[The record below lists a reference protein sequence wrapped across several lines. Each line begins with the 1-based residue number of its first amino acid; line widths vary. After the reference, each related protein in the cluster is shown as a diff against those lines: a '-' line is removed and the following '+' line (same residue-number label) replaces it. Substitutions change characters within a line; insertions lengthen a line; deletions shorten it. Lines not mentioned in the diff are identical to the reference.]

1 MTIKDVAKHC
11 GVSVST
17 VSRVLNGRPDVR
29 QDVRDR
35 VLRAV
40 EELGY
45 MPNSS
50 ARDLVS
56 RQSDAIGVV
65 VRGTG
70 NLFFSAI
77 LKTVAA
83 EIDRR
88 GYTMVM
94 RFIDPLDDEIRAGA
108 LLEREKK
115 LRGLLFLGGRF
126 DYSPAQLS
134 PVRVPYVLVSYT
146 NIFGTLD
153 EQSYSSVSI
162 DDYRTAYR
170 AVETLIRR
178 GHRRIAAVVSSSCD
192 RSVSELRTRGYRQA
206 LADNGIA
213 FDPAL
218 LEETGGDFSMSGTYE
233 GVRRV
238 LSRAQDFTAVFT
250 LSDTTGIAALKA
262 LEDAGKRVPQDVSV
276 IAIDGIEVSA
286 YVSPV
291 LTTMVQPAEEMGR
304 ESVRILADMLEKR
317 AGAQHLRLE
326 ARLREGGSVKS
337 L

>member
-17 VSRVLNGRPDVR
+17 VSRVLNGRPDVHR
-29 QDVRDR
+29 EVRER

-45 MPNSS
+45 VPNNS

-88 GYTMVM
+88 GYTMAM
-94 RFIDPLDDEIRAGA
+94 RFIGPLDDEVKAGA

-126 DYSPAQLS
+126 DYSPAQMS
-134 PVRVPYVLVSYT
+134 SVNVPYVLVSYT
-146 NIFGTLD
+146 NIFGTLG
-153 EQSYSSVSI
+153 EESYSSVSI
-162 DDYRTAYR
+162 DDFRTAYL

-178 GHRRIAAVVSSSCD
+178 GHRRIAAVVSSSSD

-218 LEETGGDFSMSGTYE
+218 LEETGGDFSMPGTYE

-238 LSRAQDFTAVFT
+238 LARRQDFTALFT
-250 LSDTTGIAALKA
+250 LSDTTGMAALKA

-276 IAIDGIEVSA
+276 IAIDGIEVSE
-286 YVSPV
+286 YSSPV

-304 ESVRILADMLEKR
+304 ESVRILVDLLEKR
-317 AGAQHLRLE
+317 GGAQHLLLE
-326 ARLREGGSVKS
+326 TRLREGASVRS